1 MCATVYRSWDSHGPN
16 GHAPRAVNTP
26 MDQIGQIL
34 CHHLV
39 HLILLIVHLYGHG
52 SFHFLSPV
60 HASYLHAIVLG
71 IYFADFGPLTDLNHC
86 FPIFLLDGV
95 ML

>member
-1 MCATVYRSWDSHGPN
+1 MYQSWDSHGPN

-26 MDQIGQIL
+26 VDQIGQIL

-39 HLILLIVHLYGHG
+39 HLILLIVRLNSLE

-60 HASYLHAIVLG
+60 HANYLPAIVLG
-71 IYFADFGPLTDLNHC
+71 LDFADFGPLTD
-86 FPIFLLDGV
+86 
-95 ML
+95 